1 VAAQAKARALAHR
14 LGGGSDAAES
24 EAAAAES
31 EAYEKVCGAWW
42 KKVQQ
47 QVRDEAASGGALRIL
62 EYSVLLEDRLV
73 IWVMSGGGGVDAM
86 NRPVISDGL
95 ARGAPQLLCCE
106 TVRDWCAIK
115 ELLRETRD
123 RMVNIEGR
131 DGEEEEDGR
140 DREED
145 SMVNNGGR
153 DGEEE
158 AEGRDREEMQEAD
171 VRGGEPGL
179 RGWPDVTAY
188 YRGTREDC
196 FITRLVKDRVDK
208 VITCA
213 LLCALHTRL
222 ITPVE
227 EHLGGAKELLI
238 VPHKELSEVP
248 WAALRN
254 KDRRPVTHRW
264 PLLSSRRRRYL
275 VQDHVIRV
283 APSLDVARKA
293 AENMPP
299 AQSEHALVV
308 GNPTRDLSCAERESR
323 NVQQTLTRAGVR
335 KVDYY
340 ERGEATKARVK
351 ESLLGLSDGSVCIWA
366 HLACHGD
373 VVAHSLKLAP
383 GDGPSPENGDLS
395 MEEVQGTGVRLGKGS
410 TVVLSACN
418 SGRGEIKAEGVV
430 GLARSFLWAGAAATV
445 VSLWKVRCL
454 VFFSG
459 HQAFCTLLCF
469 ARESYQDDTVSYATK
484 LARLACPGERQAH
497 L

>member
-1 VAAQAKARALAHR
+1 
-14 LGGGSDAAES
+14 
-24 EAAAAES
+24 
-31 EAYEKVCGAWW
+31 
-42 KKVQQ
+42 
-47 QVRDEAASGGALRIL
+47 
-62 EYSVLLEDRLV
+62 
-73 IWVMSGGGGVDAM
+73 
-86 NRPVISDGL
+86 
-95 ARGAPQLLCCE
+95 
-106 TVRDWCAIK
+106 
-115 ELLRETRD
+115 
-123 RMVNIEGR
+123 
-131 DGEEEEDGR
+131 
-140 DREED
+140 
-145 SMVNNGGR
+145 
-153 DGEEE
+153 
-158 AEGRDREEMQEAD
+158 
-171 VRGGEPGL
+171 
-179 RGWPDVTAY
+179 
-188 YRGTREDC
+188 
-196 FITRLVKDRVDK
+196 VKDRVDK

-445 VSLWKVRCL
+445 VSLWKVNDRRTCDL
-454 VFFSG
+454 MDIMYFGVGKKQTGSVADCRG
-459 HQAFCTLLCF
+459 RAHL
-469 ARESYQDDTVSYATK
+469 ARELSVPHAM
-484 LARLACPGERQAH
+484 RQAMMEKIRELEHPKHWAGFVVIGARTH
-497 L
+497 LRPTQGGGEGLLSTSGSTPLA